1 MIEINLNAVDWKIL
15 SILQQDGRI
24 RLNRLAEQV
33 GLSAPACHSR
43 IEKLESFGYIKGYV
57 AVLGHRK
64 AGFDVV
70 SLVFVDFED
79 HSIEKRNQV
88 LDALKSIDEVVE
100 ILHITGSH
108 DLQLRV
114 MVKNSQ
120 QLNLLVNDKIAAVD
134 GVAKVHTS
142 MVLDIC
148 KPMRGIPIKAP

>member
-1 MIEINLNAVDWKIL
+1 MVEINLNEIDWKIL
-15 SILQQDGRI
+15 SILQKDGRI
-24 RLNRLAEQV
+24 RLNRLAELV

-57 AVLGHRK
+57 AVLEHRK

-79 HSIEKRNQV
+79 HTIEKRNQV
-88 LDALKSIDEVVE
+88 LAELKAIDEVVE

-108 DLQLRV
+108 DLQIRV

-120 QLNLLVNDKIAAVD
+120 QLNHLVNDTISAIE
-134 GVAKVHTS
+134 GVARVHTS

-148 KPMRGIPIKAP
+148 KPLNGIPIK